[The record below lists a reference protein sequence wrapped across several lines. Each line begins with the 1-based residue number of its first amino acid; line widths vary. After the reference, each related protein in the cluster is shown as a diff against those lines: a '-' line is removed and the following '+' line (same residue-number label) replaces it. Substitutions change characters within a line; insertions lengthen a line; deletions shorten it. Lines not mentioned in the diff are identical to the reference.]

1 VAGPP
6 NRSEGSA
13 VTLPPRCR
21 RVIAMVRARPAAPDP
36 ERAAAQYVERVRRAL
51 DYGETILSKK

>member
-1 VAGPP
+1 
-6 NRSEGSA
+6 

>member
-1 VAGPP
+1 MPKFLIAVETEPVP
-6 NRSEGSA
+6 N
-13 VTLPPRCR
+13 
-21 RVIAMVRARPAAPDP
+21 APDP